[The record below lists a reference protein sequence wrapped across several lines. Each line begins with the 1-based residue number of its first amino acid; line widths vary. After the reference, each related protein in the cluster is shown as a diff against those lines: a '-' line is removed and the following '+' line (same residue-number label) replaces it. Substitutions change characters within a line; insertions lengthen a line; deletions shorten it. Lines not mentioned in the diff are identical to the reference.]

1 MSCQNV
7 KNRREWLHCLSFA
20 DTCKNHDCFSSS
32 YVSSDFFKDTE
43 GPLKLQSCQCSLEV
57 SGDVNDELD
66 GTVYLFLN
74 INYRPLTTIYISRVN
89 HLSGQR
95 LKTGAWTK
103 YRIYTNIF
111 KRLYS
116 GSKSHTGAKQATIDN
131 ILCNWFRFL
140 AQDIINTGREYIKR
154 KGRDS

>member
-1 MSCQNV
+1 MLRTDENGCIVWVLRTLV
-7 KNRREWLHCLSFA
+7 KITTAFRVLTLA
-20 DTCKNHDCFSSS
+20 
-32 YVSSDFFKDTE
+32 VIFFKDTE
-43 GPLKLQSCQCSLEV
+43 GPLRLQSCQCSLEV

-74 INYRPLTTIYISRVN
+74 INYRPLTTIYYSHGN

-140 AQDIINTGREYIKR
+140 EQDIINTGREYIKR